1 MTDTKHTDSRYLICE
16 KCHKRQYER
25 GQTYTPGNNCECF
38 GFKPKHTDSVEAVGS
53 LLYEVKHQI
62 EWDYSYY
69 VSREKSTD
77 GYWKRV
83 SSIEDIPTHAVST
96 HRTHP
101 VHEPDNLFL
110 FKIYQYLL
118 NHQQQVEEAVR
129 KERERIKAVITQ
141 VREKYGLD
149 IPDEVDSIDYDT
161 GSDVADDIEQA
172 LNPNHQD

>member
-129 KERERIKAVITQ
+129 KRNGVIKEYKDEGVMFVLKVEDGKTYEASMPIPKWAEVGKITM
-141 VREKYGLD
+141 R
-149 IPDEVDSIDYDT
+149 T
-161 GSDVADDIEQA
+161 
-172 LNPNHQD
+172 PNHQD